1 MYLAFKKSKSCI
13 QNELILI
20 FTFSIRHKFQN
31 VNFYIIYPWKKCNLY
46 VKMLTGDSLRNEKN
60 DYLLSRYY
68 CINKVRNISR
78 YIFFDLIDPYCRP
91 VRESSY
97 HLYFVKLYLCLSLCS
112 LLSIFIF
119 YGGRELTL

>member
-1 MYLAFKKSKSCI
+1 
-13 QNELILI
+13 
-20 FTFSIRHKFQN
+20 
-31 VNFYIIYPWKKCNLY
+31 
-46 VKMLTGDSLRNEKN
+46 MLTGDSLRNEKN

-97 HLYFVKLYLCLSLCS
+97 HLYFVKLYLCLSTSSLS
-112 LLSIFIF
+112 LLYISK
-119 YGGRELTL
+119 RERERERADPIITL